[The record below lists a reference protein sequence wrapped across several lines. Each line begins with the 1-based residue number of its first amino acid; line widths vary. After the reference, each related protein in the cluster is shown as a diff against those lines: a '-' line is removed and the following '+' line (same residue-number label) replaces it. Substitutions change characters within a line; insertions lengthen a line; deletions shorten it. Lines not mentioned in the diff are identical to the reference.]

1 MSMASVVFL
10 RGVNVGGNRTFQP
23 SLLSRALAHWDVI
36 NVGAAG
42 TFVIRKPIGEAAVR
56 AGFLAKLPFETHLT
70 ICRGRDLLD
79 LAAAKPFSSTPAG
92 NDTRPFV
99 SVLAKRPR
107 TLPHLPISQPP
118 GEKWQV
124 RIVGISGKLVLS
136 LMRRLGKTM
145 LYPNEVV
152 EKHFGTP
159 ATTRNW
165 GTIVTLC
172 EILKAG

>member
-1 MSMASVVFL
+1 MASVVFL
-10 RGVNVGGNRTFQP
+10 RGVNVGGSRTFQP
-23 SLLSRALAHWDVI
+23 SLIARALAQWDVV

-79 LAAAKPFSSTPAG
+79 LAAAKPFSNPPPGSE
-92 NDTRPFV
+92 TRPFV

-107 TLPHLPISQPP
+107 RLPRLPISAPP

-124 RIVGISGKLVLS
+124 RIVEVSGKLVLS

-152 EKHFGTP
+152 EKHFGVP

-165 GTIVTLC
+165 NTIVTLC
-172 EILKAG
+172 EILTAG

>member
-1 MSMASVVFL
+1 MASVVFL
-10 RGVNVGGNRTFQP
+10 RGVNVGGSRTFQP
-23 SLLSRALAHWDVI
+23 SLLARALAPWDVV

-42 TFVIRKPIGEAAVR
+42 TFVIRNPIGEAAAR
-56 AGFLAKLPFETHLT
+56 AGFLAQLPFETHLT

-79 LAAAKPFSSTPAG
+79 LAAAKPFSNPPTG
-92 NDTRPFV
+92 HDTRPFV

-124 RIVGISGKLVLS
+124 RIVGVSGKLVLS

-152 EKHFGTP
+152 EKHFGVP

-165 GTIVTLC
+165 NTIVTLC
-172 EILKAG
+172 EILKAE

>member
-1 MSMASVVFL
+1 MASVVFL
-10 RGVNVGGNRTFQP
+10 RGVNVGGNRKFQP
-23 SLLSRALAHWDVI
+23 SLLARALAPWDVV

-56 AGFLAKLPFETHLT
+56 AGFVAQLPFETHLT

-79 LAAAKPFSSTPAG
+79 LAAAKPFSNPPAG
-92 NDTRPFV
+92 NDTRPYV

-107 TLPHLPISQPP
+107 SLPHLPISQPP

-124 RIVGISGKLVLS
+124 RIVGVSGKLVLS
-136 LMRRLGKTM
+136 LARRLGKTM

-152 EKHFGTP
+152 EKQFGTP

-165 GTIVTLC
+165 DTIVTLC

>member
-1 MSMASVVFL
+1 MASVVFL

-23 SLLSRALAHWDVI
+23 SLVARALAQWDVV

-79 LAAAKPFSSTPAG
+79 LAAAKPFSSPPPG
-92 NDTRPFV
+92 SDTRPFV

-107 TLPHLPISQPP
+107 TLPRLPISQPP

-124 RIVGISGKLVLS
+124 RIVAVSGKLVLS
-136 LMRRLGKTM
+136 LWRRQGKTM

-152 EKHFGTP
+152 EKHFGAP

-165 GTIVTLC
+165 NTIVTLC
-172 EILKAG
+172 GILKAD

>member
-1 MSMASVVFL
+1 MASVVFL

-23 SLLSRALAHWDVI
+23 SLLAKELAQWDVV

-42 TFVIRKPIGEAAVR
+42 TFVVRKPIGEAALR
-56 AGFLAKLPFETHLT
+56 AQFLRRLPFETHLT
-70 ICRGRDLLD
+70 ICRGRELLD
-79 LAAAKPFSSTPAG
+79 LAAAKPFSNSPAG

-99 SVLAKRPR
+99 SVLAKRPS
-107 TLPHLPISQPP
+107 TLPRLPISQPP

-124 RIVGISGKLVLS
+124 RIVAVSGKLVLS
-136 LMRRLGKTM
+136 LWRRLGKTM

-152 EKHFGTP
+152 EKHFGAP

-165 GTIVTLC
+165 NTIVTLC
-172 EILKAG
+172 GILKAD

>member
-1 MSMASVVFL
+1 MASVVFL

-23 SLLSRALAHWDVI
+23 SLLARALAQWNAV

-42 TFVIRKPIGEAAVR
+42 TFVIRKPIGEAALR
-56 AGFLAKLPFETHLT
+56 AEFLARLPFETHLT
-70 ICRGRDLLD
+70 ICRGRDLLE
-79 LAAAKPFSSTPAG
+79 LAAAKPFSNPPAG
-92 NDTRPFV
+92 NDTRPYV

-124 RIVGISGKLVLS
+124 RIVEVSGKLVLS
-136 LMRRLGKTM
+136 LARRLGKTI

-152 EKHFGTP
+152 EKQFGTP

-165 GTIVTLC
+165 DTIVTLC

>member
-1 MSMASVVFL
+1 
-10 RGVNVGGNRTFQP
+10 
-23 SLLSRALAHWDVI
+23 
-36 NVGAAG
+36 
-42 TFVIRKPIGEAAVR
+42 VIRKPIGEATVR

-79 LAAAKPFSSTPAG
+79 LAAAKPFSNPPAG

-107 TLPHLPISQPP
+107 AQPHLPISQPP
-118 GEKWQV
+118 GEQWQV
-124 RIVGISGKLVLS
+124 RIVGVSGKLVLS

-165 GTIVTLC
+165 DTIVTLC

>member
-1 MSMASVVFL
+1 MASVVFL
-10 RGVNVGGNRTFQP
+10 RGVNVGGNRKFQP
-23 SLLSRALAHWDVI
+23 SLLARALAQWDVV

-42 TFVIRKPIGEAAVR
+42 TFVIRKPIAEAAVR
-56 AGFLAKLPFETHLT
+56 VGFVAQLPFETHLT

-79 LAAAKPFSSTPAG
+79 LAAAKPFSNLPASS
-92 NDTRPFV
+92 DTRPFV
-99 SVLAKRPR
+99 SVLARRPR

-124 RIVGISGKLVLS
+124 RIVGVSGKLVLS

-152 EKHFGTP
+152 EKHFGSP

-165 GTIVTLC
+165 NTIATLC

>member
-1 MSMASVVFL
+1 
-10 RGVNVGGNRTFQP
+10 
-23 SLLSRALAHWDVI
+23 
-36 NVGAAG
+36 
-42 TFVIRKPIGEAAVR
+42 VIRKPIGEAAVR
-56 AGFLAKLPFETHLT
+56 AGFVAQLPFETHLT

-79 LAAAKPFSSTPAG
+79 LAAAKPFSNLSAG

-107 TLPHLPISQPP
+107 TLPRLPISQPP

-124 RIVGISGKLVLS
+124 RIVGVSGKLVLS
-136 LMRRLGKTM
+136 LLRRLGKTI

-152 EKHFGTP
+152 EKHFGIP

-165 GTIVTLC
+165 NTIVTLC
-172 EILKAG
+172 EILVAGS

>member
-1 MSMASVVFL
+1 M
-10 RGVNVGGNRTFQP
+10 
-23 SLLSRALAHWDVI
+23 
-36 NVGAAG
+36 
-42 TFVIRKPIGEAAVR
+42 R

-92 NDTRPFV
+92 NDTRPYV

-107 TLPHLPISQPP
+107 TLPRLPISAPP

-124 RIVGISGKLVLS
+124 RIVGVAGKLVLS
-136 LMRRLGKTM
+136 LARRLGKTI

-152 EKHFGTP
+152 EKQFGAP

-165 GTIVTLC
+165 DTIVTIC
-172 EILKAG
+172 KILEAGP

>member
-1 MSMASVVFL
+1 VV
-10 RGVNVGGNRTFQP
+10 
-23 SLLSRALAHWDVI
+23 

-70 ICRGRDLLD
+70 ICRARDLLD
-79 LAAAKPFSSTPAG
+79 LAAARPFSNSTAG
-92 NDTRPFV
+92 KDTRPFV

-107 TLPHLPISQPP
+107 TLPRLPISQPP

-136 LMRRLGKTM
+136 LWRRLGKTF

-165 GTIVTLC
+165 NTIVTLG
-172 EILKAG
+172 EILKVS

>member
-1 MSMASVVFL
+1 MASVVFL
-10 RGVNVGGNRTFQP
+10 RAVNVGGNRKFQP
-23 SLLSRALAHWDVI
+23 SLFARALSQWDVV

-56 AGFLAKLPFETHLT
+56 AGFVAQLPFETHLT

-79 LAAAKPFSSTPAG
+79 LAAAKPFSRTPAG

-99 SVLAKRPR
+99 SVLAKRPS
-107 TLPHLPISQPP
+107 TPPHLPISQPP

-124 RIVGISGKLVLS
+124 RIVGVSGKLVLS

-152 EKHFGTP
+152 EKHFGIP

-165 GTIVTLC
+165 NTIVTLC
-172 EILKAG
+172 EILKAE

>member
-1 MSMASVVFL
+1 MASVVFL

-23 SLLSRALAHWDVI
+23 SLLAKEFAKWDVV

-42 TFVIRKPIGEAAVR
+42 TFVIRRAIGEATVR
-56 AGFLAKLPFETHLT
+56 AEFLARLPFETHLT
-70 ICRGRDLLD
+70 ICSARDLLD
-79 LAAAKPFSSTPAG
+79 LAAAKPFSKPPAG

-107 TLPHLPISQPP
+107 TLPRLPISQPP

-124 RIVGISGKLVLS
+124 RIVAVSGKLVLS
-136 LMRRLGKTM
+136 LWRRMGKTL

-152 EKHFGTP
+152 EKHFGGP

-165 GTIVTLC
+165 NTIVTVC
-172 EILKAG
+172 EILRAGS

>member
-1 MSMASVVFL
+1 
-10 RGVNVGGNRTFQP
+10 
-23 SLLSRALAHWDVI
+23 
-36 NVGAAG
+36 
-42 TFVIRKPIGEAAVR
+42 VR
-56 AGFLAKLPFETHLT
+56 AGFVAQLPFETHLT

-79 LAAAKPFSSTPAG
+79 LAALKPFPNPPAG
-92 NDTRPFV
+92 HDRRPYV

-118 GEKWQV
+118 GDKWQV
-124 RIVGISGKLVLS
+124 RIIGVSGKLVLS
-136 LMRRLGKTM
+136 RARRLGKTI

-152 EKHFGTP
+152 EKQFGTP

-165 GTIVTLC
+165 DTIVTLC